1 MRISRLFRRLAY
13 LIVLLFL
20 GGTQSACS
28 LFDVYSGAEQ
38 QKPESRL
45 TFTGF
50 RYEIPSPNYPTPVI
64 VTETRVQASSEVEK
78 AAMGFKL
85 QSFVEKIF
93 LGGGKSPVDQS
104 QADPAKATRDVAS
117 IKLPDT
123 DRPTATVKKLK
134 SNFCARI
141 NNRLSSIDY
150 HECMSIR
157 LEPTGHVSAQGDPI
171 MISRFRQL
179 GGTVPTGR
187 VLLIGGVHG
196 DELSSVSIVFE

>member
-1 MRISRLFRRLAY
+1 MKISRVFRRLAY
-13 LIVLLFL
+13 LLVLSFL

-28 LFDVYSGAEQ
+28 LFGVYSDTEQ
-38 QKPESRL
+38 QKPEQRL

-50 RYEIPSPNYPTPVI
+50 RYEIPSPNYSTPVI
-64 VTETRVQASSEVEK
+64 VTETRVQVSTEVES
-78 AAMGFKL
+78 ASMGFKL

-93 LGGGKSPVDQS
+93 LGGGKSPVDRS
-104 QADPAKATRDVAS
+104 QEDPEKATLDVAS

-123 DRPTATVKKLK
+123 DRPTATAKKLQ
-134 SNFCARI
+134 SDFCARI